1 MSSSID
7 VKTAVRHAIAYL
19 LGFEE
24 FIAASD
30 IRLEETEYDDRGYWL
45 ITLSSIEKRNPL
57 DPLASIIS
65 RPARNYKVS
74 HRRFYWRSQVDEG
87 PLVAAGRLSAF
98 YHGPC

>member
-19 LGFEE
+19 LGLEE

-65 RPARNYKVS
+65 RPARNYKVFRIDAS
-74 HRRFYWRSQVDEG
+74 TGEVKSMKVRSLQPVD
-87 PLVAAGRLSAF
+87 
-98 YHGPC
+98 

>member
-7 VKTAVRHAIAYL
+7 VKTAVRNAIAYL

-45 ITLSSIEKRNPL
+45 ITLSSVEKRNPL
-57 DPLASIIS
+57 DPLASIS
-65 RPARNYKVS
+65 RPARIYKVFRIDAS
-74 HRRFYWRSQVDEG
+74 NGEVRSMKVRSLQPVD
-87 PLVAAGRLSAF
+87 
-98 YHGPC
+98 